1 MSEGARSPLKL
12 ELKTVMS
19 CHLGAVS
26 WTRFLWKSSLHS
38 TPSPH
43 TFKQPIFTWF
53 FSFTLSAD
61 WCLLFV
67 VPLMKYTFPCSLPLK
82 TGFSVAI
89 LFLIKAWFQ
98 KVPDVGMS
106 HVKDLKLLFFNNVFI
121 CACCFKNKKLLSW
134 TCFHFCRL
142 SISWYLQFTIVS
154 DLLIS
159 HWKAS
164 EAPLFQYAV
173 MDHLELNDCREP
185 NGLHLV
191 FTSMAYLL
199 QYIQVSTILL
209 VGNRLWTLSILIP
222 NDSEA

>member
-1 MSEGARSPLKL
+1 MSWYVFIWQLAFLTWLGGRFTDLWLFLPLLTFVHWCVLLAYMSEGARSPLKL

-82 TGFSVAI
+82 TGFSVAYYFIPHQSMIPESPWCGHVTCQRLKAFI
-89 LFLIKAWFQ
+89 L
-98 KVPDVGMS
+98 
-106 HVKDLKLLFFNNVFI
+106 
-121 CACCFKNKKLLSW
+121 
-134 TCFHFCRL
+134 
-142 SISWYLQFTIVS
+142 
-154 DLLIS
+154 
-159 HWKAS
+159 
-164 EAPLFQYAV
+164 
-173 MDHLELNDCREP
+173 
-185 NGLHLV
+185 
-191 FTSMAYLL
+191 
-199 QYIQVSTILL
+199 
-209 VGNRLWTLSILIP
+209 
-222 NDSEA
+222 